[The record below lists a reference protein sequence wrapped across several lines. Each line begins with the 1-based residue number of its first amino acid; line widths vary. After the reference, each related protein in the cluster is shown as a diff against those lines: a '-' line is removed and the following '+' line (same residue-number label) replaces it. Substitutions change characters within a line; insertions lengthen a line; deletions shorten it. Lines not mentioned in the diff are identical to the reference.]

1 MFKSIDHLPT
11 KTTEALE
18 ILQRYGAEYFDGHT
32 EFHRLTAQQRLAW
45 LDEAVGFINEAKNVK
60 RSPLT
65 SSLTSSIS

>member
-1 MFKSIDHLPT
+1 MFKSTTQPST

-45 LDEAVGFINEAKNVK
+45 LDKAVGFINKAKKDK
-60 RSPLT
+60 RLPLTNSLT
-65 SSLTSSIS
+65 SSLS

>member
-1 MFKSIDHLPT
+1 MFKSTTQPQT

-45 LDEAVGFINEAKNVK
+45 LDEAV
-60 RSPLT
+60 
-65 SSLTSSIS
+65 

>member
-1 MFKSIDHLPT
+1 MFNSNTQPPT

-45 LDEAVGFINEAKNVK
+45 LDEAVGFINAAKNVK
-60 RSPLT
+60 RSA
-65 SSLTSSIS
+65 LTSSIS

>member
-1 MFKSIDHLPT
+1 MFKSTTQPST

-45 LDEAVGFINEAKNVK
+45 LDEAVGFINKAKKDKGNVA
-60 RSPLT
+60 RSAELPFG
-65 SSLTSSIS
+65 S

>member
-1 MFKSIDHLPT
+1 MFKSTTQPST

-45 LDEAVGFINEAKNVK
+45 LDEAVGFINEAKNVQ
-60 RSPLT
+60 RWPLRN
-65 SSLTSSIS
+65 SLTSNLS